1 MLLLPSVVWGQQGDF
16 EVFEEA
22 FEHWGKQTKTE
33 DAQHDAEADFRTIA
47 NRLVAGQNSDGGWP
61 KNFDWTLRGMN
72 PDSLKLTL
80 KPRNRQSTLDNK
92 TVYLQVEYLAAA
104 YTLTL
109 HEEYRKAAERG
120 MEYMLSTQYENGG
133 WRGWDADAIT
143 FNDGVTAGVLYLWQ
157 RILYEKEPFLWV
169 DDALKER
176 IETSWDRGLEVILR
190 TQYLQNG
197 VKTIWAQQHDHTTY
211 QPVKA
216 RSYEHAALA
225 PSESCEILEL
235 LMRIR
240 KPSPEVIEAV
250 SAGVAWLKA
259 NKITGKR
266 IETIRLPEG
275 HPEAPSIKRDRRLV
289 DDPEAEPLWARFHE
303 LSDNRPFLCNRDGIK
318 VYSLEEL
325 APERRVGYSWYG
337 TWGEKVLKKYPQWLE
352 KQLQRIKKNER
363 LKNRSFF

>member
-1 MLLLPSVVWGQQGDF
+1 MLLLPSLSWGQQGDF
-16 EVFEEA
+16 EVLEEA
-22 FEHWGKQTKTE
+22 HSHWCAQTKSKT
-33 DAQHDAEADFRTIA
+33 AQHLTEEEFQAIADQLI
-47 NRLVAGQNSDGGWP
+47 AGQNPDGGWP
-61 KNFDWTLRGMN
+61 KNMDWTLRGMN

-92 TVYLQVEYLAAA
+92 TVYLQVEYLSAV
-104 YTLTL
+104 YTLTG
-109 HEEYRKAAERG
+109 EERYREAAVRG

-157 RILYEKEPFLWV
+157 RVLYDKEPFRWV
-169 DDALKER
+169 DELLKAR
-176 IETSWDRGLEVILR
+176 IKYSWERGLEVILR

-216 RSYEHAALA
+216 RSYEHPALA
-225 PSESCEILEL
+225 PSESTEILLL

-240 KPSPEVIEAV
+240 KPSLEVIEAV
-250 SAGVAWLKA
+250 EAAVAWLDA
-259 NKITGKR
+259 NKIEGKR
-266 IETIRLPEG
+266 IQTISLPEG
-275 HPEAPSIKRDRRLV
+275 HPDAPSIKRDRRLV
-289 DDPEAEPLWARFHE
+289 DDPEADPLWCRFHE

-325 APERRVGYSWYG
+325 TPERRVGYSWYG
-337 TWGEKVLKKYPQWLE
+337 NWAEKVLEKYPAW
-352 KQLQRIKKNER
+352 IKKQRER
-363 LKNRSFF
+363 LAKEQNKK